1 LATKYFCDICDKEIL
16 PERGWKM
23 YLNSKMGW
31 SELNTHTELD
41 NVCDKCKKNLIKGF
55 NNVIEILKNQ
65 ADLRQIYEM
74 KCK

>member
-1 LATKYFCDICDKEIL
+1 
-16 PERGWKM
+16 
-23 YLNSKMGW
+23 
-31 SELNTHTELD
+31 
-41 NVCDKCKKNLIKGF
+41 VCDKCKKNLIKGF